1 MNRVIAS
8 RALVKDL
15 SGHHPH
21 CRLLGRAPFDP
32 SARRSSRGKFE
43 SVTECDASE
52 TGLGSITFMKSLS
65 PGQAAASS
73 TTVAEPGTPRCSTS
87 GPCSAGSGKASSSP
101 LPCQST
107 SSTPDPP

>member
-65 PGQAAASS
+65 PGQAAQGR
-73 TTVAEPGTPRCSTS
+73 VVNR
-87 GPCSAGSGKASSSP
+87 
-101 LPCQST
+101 QQ
-107 SSTPDPP
+107 